1 MKTIKHFIIVWAV
14 VCFLNMTSGLG
25 LIAQQQPSEEE
36 QKMMQLWQQI
46 AAPGANHKYLEQFA
60 GQWQAEGK
68 SWMKPGDK
76 PTIGQSEIKCEMIMQ
91 GRYLKCDY
99 KGTMM
104 GMPYEG
110 MMIIG
115 YDNYKKQFM
124 TMWIDSTGTGFY
136 PTAGNLDQ
144 TGKIRT
150 ETGEWDDFMTGG
162 KVSVKIVTTLIDAD
176 KYLFEMFMVDTA
188 TGKEFKNMEMLS
200 TRKK

>member
-1 MKTIKHFIIVWAV
+1 
-14 VCFLNMTSGLG
+14 
-25 LIAQQQPSEEE
+25 
-36 QKMMQLWQQI
+36 
-46 AAPGANHKYLEQFA
+46 
-60 GQWQAEGK
+60 
-68 SWMKPGDK
+68 MKPGDK
-76 PTIGQSEIKCEMIMQ
+76 PTVGQAEIKCEMIMQ

-99 KGTMM
+99 KGNMM

-124 TMWIDSTGTGFY
+124 TLWIDSTGTGFY
-136 PTAGNLDQ
+136 PTAGTLDQ

-162 KVSVKIVTTLIDAD
+162 KVGVKIVTTLIDAD
-176 KYLFEMFMVDTA
+176 KYLFEMFVVDTA